1 MATAIGT
8 GTTVTHMNLVGNL
21 LSVSIDGVEI
31 TAIDNTHM
39 GTTDYRSLI
48 AGSLANPGQVTL
60 ELQFDP
66 ATIPTLGG
74 AASDL
79 VITWPTAD
87 TWTASA
93 FLMSF
98 SVGAQ
103 IEEQMTGSF
112 TFQLTTGF
120 AR

>member
-8 GTTVTHMNLVGNL
+8 GTTVTHTNLVGNL
-21 LSVSIDGVEI
+21 LSVAIDGVEI

-66 ATIPTLGG
+66 ATIRCDEYIDRSNLTT
-74 AASDL
+74 AAS
-79 VITWPTAD
+79 
-87 TWTASA
+87 
-93 FLMSF
+93 
-98 SVGAQ
+98 
-103 IEEQMTGSF
+103 QM
-112 TFQLTTGF
+112 QPDP
-120 AR
+120 RDC